1 MEAANAQMAA
11 ALTVSESAGHD
22 YDFHFCLVEATG
34 NEVLIRMYRV
44 LATALRD
51 AMKKDLDQAKATAA
65 AAEQASK
72 AQQAELDAAIG
83 GTETAK

>member
-1 MEAANAQMAA
+1 MKRLSLLMVPLLLALAACKPQASDTERRPDPQ
-11 ALTVSESAGHD
+11 
-22 YDFHFCLVEATG
+22 
-34 NEVLIRMYRV
+34 
-44 LATALRD
+44 ATALRD

-83 GTETAK
+83 AADTAK

>member
-1 MEAANAQMAA
+1 MPMKRFSLLILPLLLALAACKPQAPDTERRPDPQ
-11 ALTVSESAGHD
+11 
-22 YDFHFCLVEATG
+22 
-34 NEVLIRMYRV
+34 
-44 LATALRD
+44 ATALRD

>member
-1 MEAANAQMAA
+1 MKRLSLLMVPLLLALAACKPQAPDTERRPDPQ
-11 ALTVSESAGHD
+11 T
-22 YDFHFCLVEATG
+22 
-34 NEVLIRMYRV
+34 
-44 LATALRD
+44 TALRD

>member
-1 MEAANAQMAA
+1 MKRFSLLILPLLLALAACKPQAPDTERRPDPQ
-11 ALTVSESAGHD
+11 
-22 YDFHFCLVEATG
+22 
-34 NEVLIRMYRV
+34 
-44 LATALRD
+44 ATALRD
-51 AMKKDLDQAKATAA
+51 AMKKDLDQAKATAT

>member
-1 MEAANAQMAA
+1 MKRLSLLILPLLLALAACKPQAPDTERRPDPQ
-11 ALTVSESAGHD
+11 
-22 YDFHFCLVEATG
+22 
-34 NEVLIRMYRV
+34 
-44 LATALRD
+44 ATALRD

>member
-1 MEAANAQMAA
+1 MKRLSLLMVALLLALAACKPQAPDTERRPDPQ
-11 ALTVSESAGHD
+11 
-22 YDFHFCLVEATG
+22 
-34 NEVLIRMYRV
+34 
-44 LATALRD
+44 ATALRD

-83 GTETAK
+83 AADTAK

>member
-1 MEAANAQMAA
+1 
-11 ALTVSESAGHD
+11 
-22 YDFHFCLVEATG
+22 
-34 NEVLIRMYRV
+34 
-44 LATALRD
+44 
-51 AMKKDLDQAKATAA
+51 MKKDLDQAKATAA

>member
-1 MEAANAQMAA
+1 MKRFSLLILPLLLALAACKPQAPDTERRPDPQ
-11 ALTVSESAGHD
+11 
-22 YDFHFCLVEATG
+22 
-34 NEVLIRMYRV
+34 
-44 LATALRD
+44 ATALRD